1 MLLFAILIFRS
12 RDRLC
17 LVPYQQCVS
26 TVSFVTLGGSLE
38 LIEADY
44 ANLQSTS
51 HTFEFHQHDVFQ
63 FVRQVRFLVVRPG
76 VLTIVLSGSQAT
88 NSCL

>member
-1 MLLFAILIFRS
+1 MLLFTTLTFRS

-26 TVSFVTLGGSLE
+26 TMSFVTLEGSLM

-44 ANLQSTS
+44 ATLQSTFQTS
-51 HTFEFHQHDVFQ
+51 EFHQHDVFQ
-63 FVRQVRFLVVRPG
+63 FARQVRFLVVRPG

-88 NSCL
+88 NSYL